1 MKQVYLSPDK
11 KFLGVCGGVADY
23 FNVDPTLI
31 RIAVACA
38 ALYTAII
45 PALIIYVIMSFVFPH
60 QPEGYTKVNTTKKQ
74 LHKSTKNKKLS
85 GVCGGL
91 AEYFGV
97 DATVVRLI
105 FALCMLFIGFG
116 LTIYIVCLVLMP
128 SEPEQIITSQK
139 YDN

>member
-1 MKQVYLSPDK
+1 
-11 KFLGVCGGVADY
+11 
-23 FNVDPTLI
+23 
-31 RIAVACA
+31 
-38 ALYTAII
+38 
-45 PALIIYVIMSFVFPH
+45 MSFVFPH

-74 LHKSTKNKKLS
+74 LHKRTTNKKIS

>member
-1 MKQVYLSPDK
+1 MKQVYLSSDK

-31 RIAVACA
+31 RIAVACV

-45 PALIIYVIMSFVFPH
+45 PVLIAYVIMSFVFPH
-60 QPEGYTKVNTTKKQ
+60 QPEGYTTVNTTKKQ
-74 LHKSTKNKKLS
+74 LHKSTKNKKLA

-91 AEYFGV
+91 AEYFGLE
-97 DATVVRLI
+97 ATLVRLI
-105 FALCMLFIGFG
+105 FALCMLFIGVG
-116 LTIYIVCLVLMP
+116 LTFYIVCLVLMP